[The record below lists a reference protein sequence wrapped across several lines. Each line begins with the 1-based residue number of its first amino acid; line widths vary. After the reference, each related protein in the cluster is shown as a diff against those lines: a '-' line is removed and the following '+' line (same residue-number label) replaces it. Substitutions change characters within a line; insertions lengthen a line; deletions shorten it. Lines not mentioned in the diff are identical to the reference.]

1 MFLHLKKVWVL
12 KIFPAHNIFHKGSRH
27 LKGQRNLSLLKIII
41 GMNKDQC
48 VSLTMTHNV
57 QKLSTSNFQIL
68 IVFVRKEKRNFT
80 NWETIYN
87 QNKLLD
93 IPHYFMVI

>member
-1 MFLHLKKVWVL
+1 
-12 KIFPAHNIFHKGSRH
+12 
-27 LKGQRNLSLLKIII
+27 
-41 GMNKDQC
+41 MNKDQC

-57 QKLSTSNFQIL
+57 QELSTSNCQIL
-68 IVFVRKEKRNFT
+68 IVFVMKEKRNFA